1 MKYTGGGAKLNTTA
15 SGGSIAFFA
24 PEWLRPF
31 KGHKR
36 LKLAVVQEEA
46 VPRLST
52 ESGGDEGSPS
62 PGHFGRCQAPGRI
75 KRIAIART

>member
-46 VPRLST
+46 VPGSLQRAVAMKDLPRLVTS
-52 ESGGDEGSPS
+52 ED
-62 PGHFGRCQAPGRI
+62 
-75 KRIAIART
+75 ARHPDASNELL